1 MPAAGFYTIFHQKH
15 VSSYSKPF
23 QSYVEGPPVDDG
35 KLWLTVKNV
44 MAGDKPN
51 NFYLQGGE
59 HIKLGRVVLK
69 IVEVNCVQI
78 QEAEDDNTQMSFAE
92 INEDLVPGI
101 LLQEISNLESNVMIN
116 RQVSEEQKSPDF
128 RSPDRRHAI
137 YDCTQPTPIHNST
150 DEMPDLVITPEED

>member
-1 MPAAGFYTIFHQKH
+1 
-15 VSSYSKPF
+15 
-23 QSYVEGPPVDDG
+23 
-35 KLWLTVKNV
+35 

-101 LLQEISNLESNVMIN
+101 LLQERSNLESNVMIN
-116 RQVSEEQKSPDF
+116 R
-128 RSPDRRHAI
+128 
-137 YDCTQPTPIHNST
+137 
-150 DEMPDLVITPEED
+150 